1 MTKFKEIAVIMCVY
15 SKDDAGFFLE
25 AVESVLNQSEILD
38 LYIYIDGWVSSEI
51 KSLIDKYKKREDVF
65 VLSNDQSMG
74 LAIGLN
80 NLIDVVIK
88 NRYEFIARMDSDDI
102 SLPDRFSEQMYFL
115 KENQCIDVCGTFC
128 SEFGSPYAL
137 PVKKLP
143 TKHEQLVDFSIVR
156 CPFIHPTVMFRRRV
170 FENPNIRYPINTNF
184 TEDMSL
190 WFELLKKGYRFAN
203 IDKVLLKYRLSEST
217 LVRRKGFK
225 KAISEMDIRFK
236 NMVYLKKVSL
246 KNITLLTLRFILH
259 ISPVSIIRTAYKRV
273 R

>member
-1 MTKFKEIAVIMCVY
+1 MTKSKEIAVIMCVY
-15 SKDDAGFFLE
+15 FKDNADFFLG

-38 LYIYIDGWVSSEI
+38 LYIYIDGSVSTEI
-51 KSLIDKYKKREDVF
+51 NSLINKYKEREDVF
-65 VLSNDQSMG
+65 VLSNHQNMG

-88 NRYEFIARMDSDDI
+88 NKYEFIARMDSDDL
-102 SLPDRFSEQMYFL
+102 SLPDRFREQMHFL
-115 KENQCIDVCGTFC
+115 KENQYIDVCGTFC

-143 TKHEQLVDFSIVR
+143 TMHDQLVDFSIVR

-170 FENPNIRYPINTNF
+170 FENPNIRYPINTNL

-190 WFELLKKGYRFAN
+190 WFELLKNGYRFAN
-203 IDKVLLKYRLSEST
+203 VDKVLLKYRLSEST
-217 LVRRKGFK
+217 LVRRKGLK
-225 KAISEMDIRFK
+225 KAISELDIRFK

-246 KNITLLTLRFILH
+246 KNITLLMLRFILH
-259 ISPVSIIRTAYKRV
+259 ISPVFIIRTAYKRG